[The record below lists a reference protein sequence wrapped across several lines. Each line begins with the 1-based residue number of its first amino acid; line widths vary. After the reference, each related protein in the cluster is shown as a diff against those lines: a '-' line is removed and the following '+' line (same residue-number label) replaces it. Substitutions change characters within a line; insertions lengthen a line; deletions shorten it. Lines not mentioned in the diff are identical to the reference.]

1 MSELLQ
7 IFENNLLPIFLAAGS
22 GYLLGKLLD
31 LDPRSIS
38 RVVFYIFSPCLV
50 FRLITTSELDTG
62 AILRMVGFAGAN
74 MLSIMIIGLLL
85 GWLWRLERSMLVA
98 IILTTTFTNSGNFG
112 LSLNQFAF
120 GEPALAQASLFF
132 ITNAVLIYSL
142 GVFIASLGQAS
153 PKEALVGLLKVPAV
167 YGLLFAM
174 LVVRMDWQLPLSIER
189 TTTLLGD
196 AAIPGML
203 VLLGLQLQK
212 VQWTGKVGALSLTN
226 TLRLLVAPAIAFLWS
241 LAFNLDGPARQ
252 AGVLEASMP
261 TAVMTTI
268 LATEYDVEPSFV
280 TAVVFSTTLLSPLTL
295 TPLVAILGG

>member
-22 GYLLGKLLD
+22 GYLLGKFLD

-50 FRLITTSELDTG
+50 FRLITTSELDAG
-62 AILRMVGFAGAN
+62 AILRMVGFASAN
-74 MLSIMIIGLLL
+74 MLSIVIIGLLL

-98 IILTTTFTNSGNFG
+98 IILTTAFTNSGNFG

-132 ITNAVLIYSL
+132 ITNAVMIYSL

-241 LAFNLDGPARQ
+241 LAFNLEGPARQ

-280 TAVVFSTTLLSPLTL
+280 TAVVFTTTLLSPLTL